1 MNPAVLRDYKFAL
14 THTPTPHAVKLKFR
28 AIRGRLRTVYAL
40 LKVSLSVYT
49 FLSSRAAEFRS
60 LGTANKSRFFAGF
73 PFVDRQPRLQP
84 QKRNF

>member
-1 MNPAVLRDYKFAL
+1 M
-14 THTPTPHAVKLKFR
+14 AVKFMFR

-49 FLSSRAAEFRS
+49 FLSYRAAGFRS
-60 LGTANKSRFFAGF
+60 LGTAKKSRFLAGF
-73 PFVDRQPRLQP
+73 PFVDRQPSLQP